1 MAVNLADKYAD
12 KIQTVY
18 VKESV
23 VAGRLSNEYSF
34 SGAKTVKVLTPQ
46 TIPMGAYKRTGTN
59 RYGDPQEMQDTVQ
72 ELTLTQD
79 RSFSLTVDKGNN
91 ADQMNLKGAGK
102 MARLQMAERAVPE
115 NDKYCLT
122 VLANKAGTIVGNSTA
137 LSKSNIVDRISEGTQ
152 ALDDAEIPGEG
163 RTLFVPASVYKLLK
177 HSDEFMAV
185 ESLGKKALAKGIVG
199 EYDNMPVVKVPK
211 GRWPENVNFIIAHR
225 QAATNPVKI
234 ADLRLHKD
242 PPGISGDLLE
252 GRNYYDCFVFAP
264 KCGGVYVEID
274 TGSGKGTVCAAP
286 TLSAGTLSSTTGS
299 AEISY
304 TLDGSDPRYSP
315 TAVVG
320 TTVTGKGTLRAYA
333 YKAGAFPS
341 PVAEL
346 GEVDK

>member
-1 MAVNLADKYAD
+1 MAVNLATKYAD
-12 KIQTVY
+12 KIQAVY
-18 VKESV
+18 IKESV
-23 VAGRLSNEYSF
+23 VAGRLSNDYSF
-34 SGAKTVKVLTPQ
+34 SGAKTVTVLTPQ
-46 TIPMGAYKRTGTN
+46 TIPMVGYKRTGTN

-91 ADQMNLKGAGK
+91 ADQMNLKGAGE

-115 NDKYCLT
+115 SDKYCLT
-122 VLANKAGTIVGNSTA
+122 KLAENAGTVVGNSTA

-152 ALDDAEIPGEG
+152 ALDDAEVPGEG

-185 ESLGKKALAKGIVG
+185 ESLGKKALAKGVVG
-199 EYDNMPVVKVPK
+199 EYDNMLVVKVPK

-242 PPGISGDLLE
+242 PPGISGNLLE
-252 GRNYYDCFVFAP
+252 GRNYYDCFVFAA
-264 KCGGVYVEID
+264 KSGGVYAEID

-286 TLSAGTLSSTTGS
+286 TLSADTLSSATGS
-299 AEISY
+299 AKIKW
-304 TLDGSDPRYSP
+304 TIDGSDPRYSP
-315 TAVVG
+315 TAVEGATVSG
-320 TTVTGKGTLRAYA
+320 TGTVRAYA
-333 YKAGAFPS
+333 YKDGAFPS
-341 PVAEL
+341 PVAVLE
-346 GEVDK
+346 KKS